1 MATVL
6 ASQDRLVEGLRLAAE
21 SVQQC
26 RDTLGERSIETS
38 HALHTLATLQLDANH
53 NHEAEKV
60 AANALVAIE
69 GVNGK
74 SHISTVPIRSTLIEV
89 LRRLERYQDA
99 DHLVQVS
106 LEVVQQVLGERHPA
120 AAHIL
125 VDRSVLRSALGD
137 ANGAGEAL
145 VAAVALM
152 EASPEVFPEAYVRK
166 HRAKLK

>member
-1 MATVL
+1 MTNPSTAEACRKAA
-6 ASQDRLVEGLRLAAE
+6 ASRVQLGHHNAAE
-21 SVQQC
+21 KALRSAVAWDPLEPQSRLDLAFRADQTG
-26 RDTLGERSIETS
+26 DTRR
-38 HALHTLATLQLDANH
+38 
-53 NHEAEKV
+53 
-60 AANALVAIE
+60 AIE
-69 GVNGK
+69 EYAAALRVSPGHHLALFNLGVLF
-74 SHISTVPIRSTLIEV
+74 H
-89 LRRLERYQDA
+89 RLERYQDA